1 MFIVDKL
8 KSGEMTVIDNCHLWS
23 VGYTRG
29 G

>member
-23 VGYTRG
+23 VGYT
-29 G
+29 